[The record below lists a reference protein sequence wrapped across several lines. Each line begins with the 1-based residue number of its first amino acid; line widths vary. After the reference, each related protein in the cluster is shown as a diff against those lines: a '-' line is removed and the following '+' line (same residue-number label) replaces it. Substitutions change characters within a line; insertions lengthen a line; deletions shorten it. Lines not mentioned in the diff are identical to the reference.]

1 MENIVRT
8 VNGALLQTCQLVGL
22 PYTVHPNTTLNEK
35 FGVQTQLTITQQEL
49 PRARYL
55 AIGNGGHRMAMGP
68 GNIPYPDMLQH
79 RPRDM
84 ALFNHLPLV
93 MRELDGDLTAAERS
107 KYRMRRIEQHGG
119 AQYAAYYLKLL
130 DFAETVPT
138 VEYRSVQDG
147 TVYSSDFQATLGD
160 LSPTPVEPSD
170 VGVTITTGDYVAA
183 TAKVDFTM
191 NSFDIQEFLNVTNIL
206 YGNANM
212 GVISEFAVCSG
223 VDRVVTGLFDGVS
236 SNYTEVIAAQVVS
249 FIYEFFVVKTNKT
262 NISMSLDIGA
272 AESMLNLQGVA
283 T

>member
-22 PYTVHPNTTLNEK
+22 PYTVHPNTTLNQK
-35 FGVQTQLTITQQEL
+35 FGVQSNQVISQDEI

-55 AIGNGGHRMAMGP
+55 AIGNGGHRMSMGP

-84 ALFNHLPLV
+84 ALFNHLPFVL
-93 MRELDGDLTAAERS
+93 RELSLDLTPSERA
-107 KYRMRRIEQHGG
+107 KYRMRKIEQHDGIS
-119 AQYAAYYLKLL
+119 YAAYYLRVL
-130 DFAETVPT
+130 DFTETVPT
-138 VEYRSVQDG
+138 MEYRAVQDG
-147 TVYSSDFQATLGD
+147 NVFSTDFQAALSD

-170 VGVTITTGDYVAA
+170 IGVTLTSGDYIAA
-183 TAKVDFTM
+183 TAKVDFAM
-191 NSFDIQEFLNVTNIL
+191 SEFDIQEFLNVTNIL
-206 YGNANM
+206 YGNPNM

-236 SNYTEVIAAQVVS
+236 SNYTEVIAAQVIS

-272 AESMLNLQGVA
+272 AESMLNLQGIA
-283 T
+283 A